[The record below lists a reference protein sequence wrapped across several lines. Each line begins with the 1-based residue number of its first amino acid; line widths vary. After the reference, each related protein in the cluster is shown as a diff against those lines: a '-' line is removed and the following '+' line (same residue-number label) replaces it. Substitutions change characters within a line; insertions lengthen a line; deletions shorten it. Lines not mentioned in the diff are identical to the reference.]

1 MTHTGIIIVGAGGHA
16 AVVADAL
23 LAAGMH
29 VLGFVDND
37 PSAQGRELCGLR
49 VLGDDAALAGHDPA
63 RCALANG
70 LGGTRGE
77 GLRAVVQSRLEAAG
91 WHFVTVRHP
100 GATVSAF
107 AKLGPGVQL
116 MANSVVQAGAILGAG
131 CIVNTAAVVEHDV
144 KLGPYVH
151 VACNATVCGGV
162 TVGGHSHVGA
172 AAVIRQGVRLGEGS
186 VVGAGA
192 VVVGDF
198 QGGGTLTG
206 VPARPM
212 NKRAA

>member
-16 AVVADAL
+16 AVIADAL

-37 PSAQGRELCGLR
+37 PSTQGRELCGLR
-49 VLGDDAALAGHDPA
+49 VLGDDGLLAGHDPA
-63 RCALANG
+63 KCALANG
-70 LGGTRGE
+70 LGGTQGE
-77 GLRAVVQSRLEAAG
+77 GLRAAVESRLKAAG

-100 GATVSAF
+100 GSTASAF

-116 MANSVVQAGAILGAG
+116 MANSVVQAGAVRGAG

-172 AAVIRQGVRLGEGS
+172 AAVIRQGVRLGEGT

-198 QGGGTLTG
+198 EGGGTLTG

-212 NKRAA
+212 TKRAA